1 MRNLTLVYC
10 FCLLASL
17 HVKYVSAH
25 VSNSTENITSNPEL
39 IVRMDCCEM
48 LYEITSYTVQST
60 GDKVERSRCLGQECL
75 TLQVVQLFIN
85 HTRSILDSASTFG
98 NTDSV
103 RVTDTHIEI
112 TQHVLLKNTQTML
125 VLALLGRASLPENLR
140 QEHMSLKYDAALDV
154 LSVRDS
160 SCSTDKTIYSTIVL
174 ASISLLVFFIAC
186 QVVES
191 EKRKQA
197 GTQSLNFVKPG
208 VNFVN
213 TASSTKTAENI
224 KFFRMH
230 VNQ

>member
-1 MRNLTLVYC
+1 
-10 FCLLASL
+10 
-17 HVKYVSAH
+17 
-25 VSNSTENITSNPEL
+25 
-39 IVRMDCCEM
+39 
-48 LYEITSYTVQST
+48 
-60 GDKVERSRCLGQECL
+60 
-75 TLQVVQLFIN
+75 
-85 HTRSILDSASTFG
+85 
-98 NTDSV
+98 
-103 RVTDTHIEI
+103 
-112 TQHVLLKNTQTML
+112 ML

-160 SCSTDKTIYSTIVL
+160 SCITDKTIYSTIVL

-197 GTQSLNFVKPG
+197 GTQSLNFAKPG

-224 KFFRMH
+224 KKFRMH